1 MPGLEDINHIIH
13 CWKPFNQGESAVD
26 RLDDL
31 YPRTLWMP
39 IATRA
44 GGLGE
49 VYSVVVP
56 VSIIK
61 EDLQHIIEDGM
72 QVCNRNYV
80 QSTELVK

>member
-1 MPGLEDINHIIH
+1 MPGPEDIKHIIH
-13 CWKPFNQGESAVD
+13 CWNPFNQGESAAD

-39 IATRA
+39 IATRV

-49 VYSVVVP
+49 EHSVVVP

-61 EDLQHIIEDGM
+61 EDLQHIIGDGM

>member
-1 MPGLEDINHIIH
+1 
-13 CWKPFNQGESAVD
+13 
-26 RLDDL
+26 
-31 YPRTLWMP
+31 MP

-49 VYSVVVP
+49 EYFVAVP

-72 QVCNRNYV
+72 KVCNWNYV